1 MIINNRFFDQQK
13 NEITLGTEPNGRK
26 FNVVYAHVGDVNANG
41 LKLNADSI
49 KTTRDRYP
57 LLFEHSDKR
66 VEDVVGFIE
75 TDGKPNEVGEF
86 IGVISFYNT
95 PQGQHAEQLW
105 LDKVIDELS
114 VSYFMEDYDI
124 IEPSNGERYIEVKSA
139 ILKEVSLVS
148 VGADRKTGE
157 KTLDNEFSKSKF
169 SENSE
174 TSENT
179 SDDVEILEPSENSDT
194 SETSENEPEK
204 NDFSD
209 KTENSLENTEFSENL
224 EKENLDTENLN
235 NKRIEI
241 LKRLIL
247 DK

>member
-1 MIINNRFFDQQK
+1 MIINNRFFDLK
-13 NEITLGTEPNGRK
+13 ENEITLGSDSDERK
-26 FNVVYAHVGDVNANG
+26 FNVVYAHTDEINANG

-49 KTTRDRYP
+49 KVTRDRYP

-75 TDGKPNEVGEF
+75 TDGKPNEAGEF

-105 LDKVIDELS
+105 IDKVIDELS

-124 IEPSNGERYIEVKSA
+124 IEPSTGDRYIEVKSA

-179 SDDVEILEPSENSDT
+179 SDNVETSET
-194 SETSENEPEK
+194 LETSENEPEK
-204 NDFSD
+204 NDFSDNSD

-224 EKENLDTENLN
+224 EKENSDTENLN